1 MTIFHVRKAPMT
13 PKHSQTVKL
22 RKAVAHF
29 SVDTSVCPYRKCREA
44 KTCTGGPRGTFRR
57 FGKPYCQVKEVALH
71 ILRAVNA
78 KKVRQAFLKEEARER
93 EALDAYIS
101 PFRSK

>member
-1 MTIFHVRKAPMT
+1 MT

-29 SVDTSVCPYRKCREA
+29 TVDTSVCPYLKCREA

-57 FGKPYCQVKEVALH
+57 FGKPYCQVKA
-71 ILRAVNA
+71 IAAFIARAIEA
-78 KKVRQAFLKEEARER
+78 KKVRQARRQQEAQERER
-93 EALDAYIS
+93 LAAYET
-101 PFRSK
+101 PFRAK

>member
-1 MTIFHVRKAPMT
+1 MT

-29 SVDTSVCPYRKCREA
+29 TVDTSVCPYRKCREA

-57 FGKPYCQVKEVALH
+57 FGKPYCQVKEVAAF
-71 ILRAVNA
+71 IARAAKA
-78 KKVRQAFLKEEARER
+78 KKARRSFRREEAQERER
-93 EALDAYIS
+93 LAAYET